1 MAQYRAL
8 VGIDY
13 PPNKRVEAG
22 EVVSDLPGDAIKWLL
37 SDGLIEDASK
47 PSKKTIVEE
56 AQEVTPAYT
65 PEANDGDKDGT
76 VQDGTVWQRPAG
88 TELEEEVI
96 KEIVEDIKA
105 GE

>member
-37 SDGLIEDASK
+37 EDGLIEDSSK
-47 PSKKTIVEE
+47 PAKKVETVVEE
-56 AQEVTPAYT
+56 TPVVKETIIEPVAEVTE
-65 PEANDGDKDGT
+65 EAS
-76 VQDGTVWQRPAG
+76 
-88 TELEEEVI
+88 EE
-96 KEIVEDIKA
+96 
-105 GE
+105 GEAE

>member
-37 SDGLIEDASK
+37 EDGLIEDSSK
-47 PSKKTIVEE
+47 PAKKIETVVKETPVAKDTITEPVAEVTEE
-56 AQEVTPAYT
+56 ASEEG
-65 PEANDGDKDGT
+65 EA
-76 VQDGTVWQRPAG
+76 
-88 TELEEEVI
+88 E
-96 KEIVEDIKA
+96 
-105 GE
+105 

>member
-37 SDGLIEDASK
+37 EDGLIEDSSK
-47 PSKKTIVEE
+47 PAKKIETVVEE
-56 AQEVTPAYT
+56 TP
-65 PEANDGDKDGT
+65 
-76 VQDGTVWQRPAG
+76 VV
-88 TELEEEVI
+88 
-96 KEIVEDIKA
+96 EIVEPVTEVTDEA
-105 GE
+105 SEEGEAE